1 MEKKEMIE
9 GLKEDIEEYGQ
20 CRRAKGM
27 TELMARNRKAMH
39 KEDKFKY
46 YEGLAKDR
54 GNANAGLL
62 GEIKKT
68 QNTIAERE
76 QTIDKLFKSIDML
89 CDYVRNIN
97 NNTKGK
103 KKRYYIVPN
112 P

>member
-62 GEIKKT
+62 GEIEKT
-68 QNTIAERE
+68 LDTIAERE
-76 QTIDKLFKSIDML
+76 
-89 CDYVRNIN
+89 
-97 NNTKGK
+97 
-103 KKRYYIVPN
+103 
-112 P
+112 

>member
-46 YEGLAKDR
+46 YDGLAKDR

-62 GEIKKT
+62 GEIEKT
-68 QNTIAERE
+68 LDTIAERE